1 MGVKYGQT
9 QNNALAENRGGG
21 VLFLTVTRH
30 WNISNRRALSIS
42 ILDAS

>member
-9 QNNALAENRGGG
+9 QNNALAENRGG